1 MIISFGYI
9 TKLKEERLHKSV
21 YGYVDLAQPNPIN
34 FSLFVYLNWHQQIG
48 EGIFIYF

>member
-21 YGYVDLAQPNPIN
+21 HGYVDLAQPNPIN
-34 FSLFVYLNWHQQIG
+34 FSLFVYLDWHQQIG
-48 EGIFIYF
+48 EGIFTYF